1 MTDPKTISAIRF
13 GFGLPLPEG
22 AAVTPEEMLAGL
34 DAPDEMARIWPVPG
48 LRAVL
53 PILREA
59 GEGRREAR
67 MAESDRARYQ
77 AAVAASAE
85 VAQDAARATLAR
97 ALDAPCGFRERLV
110 AFWGDHFTVKARNR
124 PEVVLP
130 EALVSDAIRPHL
142 AGNFAD
148 LLIAAVLHPAMLVYL
163 DQVASVG
170 PGSLFGRRRGRGLNE
185 NLAREVIELHTMGV
199 GAGYSQQD
207 VRQMALLLTGL
218 DATAEEGFVF
228 RANRAEPGAE
238 TVLGRVYAGEGL
250 SPIHAVLRDLAVR
263 PETAAHL
270 CRKLAVHFLAD
281 DPDPAVVAAMTEAWR
296 QSGGELRAVY
306 AALLHHPQSWVPEF
320 RKARQP
326 FDFIIAACR
335 ALGHGGLQ
343 LAAVEEGLIRRHLM
357 APMALMGQRWRN
369 PAGPDG
375 WPEAAEAWITPQG
388 MAARIGWAMRSPAR
402 LVPDLPD
409 PRDLA
414 LRALGSAA
422 DPAVIWAAARAET
435 RAEGVGIVFS
445 SPAFN
450 RR

>member
-1 MTDPKTISAIRF
+1 MTDRITIAATRF
-13 GFGLPLPEG
+13 GYGLPLPD
-22 AAVTPEEMLAGL
+22 AALSDPDAMLAAL
-34 DAPDEMARIWPVPG
+34 DGPDEMARIWPVPG
-48 LRAVL
+48 LEAVL

-67 MAESDRARYQ
+67 MDGGSNARYE
-77 AAVAASAE
+77 AAAAASAQM
-85 VAQDAARATLAR
+85 ARDAARAVLAR

-110 AFWGDHFTVKARNR
+110 AFWSDHFTVKARNR

-130 EALVSDAIRPHL
+130 EAMVTDAIRPHL

-170 PGSLFGRRRGRGLNE
+170 PGSVFGRRRGRGLNE
-185 NLAREVIELHTMGV
+185 NLAREVIELHSLGV

-207 VRQMALLLTGL
+207 VRQMAKLLTGL
-218 DATAEEGFVF
+218 DATAEEGLVF

-238 TVLGRVYAGEGL
+238 TVLGRVYGGEGL
-250 SPIHAVLRDLAVR
+250 VPIHAVLRDLALR

-270 CRKLAVHFLAD
+270 SRKIAVHFLAD
-281 DPDPAVVAAMTEAWR
+281 DPDPGIVAAMTAEWLA
-296 QSGGELRAVY
+296 SGGNLRAVY
-306 AALLHHPQSWVPEF
+306 GAMLHHPAAWAPGF

-326 FDFIIAACR
+326 FDFIVAACR
-335 ALGHGGLQ
+335 ALGLDGWR
-343 LAAVEEGLIRRHLM
+343 LASFEDGVIRRQLI

-375 WPEAAEAWITPQG
+375 WAEAAEAWITPQG

-414 LRALGSAA
+414 LRALGPEADAA
-422 DPAVIWAAARAET
+422 ILWAVARAET
-435 RAEGVGIVFS
+435 RAEGVGILLS